1 MPSDGSQLR
10 FLINAKTSHFVKN
23 HKRLFQQNSLS
34 NSLGVSHTNN
44 LKKKCLTN
52 VQKPVYVFVIALPFT
67 LMNVGLQMICIPEID
82 WISDVYLSAQTTVFM
97 LLMTSS
103 FHQ

>member
-10 FLINAKTSHFVKN
+10 FLINAKTSHFVKD

-44 LKKKCLTN
+44 LKKKMLNKCTKTGLCFR
-52 VQKPVYVFVIALPFT
+52 YRFT
-67 LMNVGLQMICIPEID
+67 LYID
-82 WISDVYLSAQTTVFM
+82 ECRTTND
-97 LLMTSS
+97 LHTRD
-103 FHQ
+103 

>member
-1 MPSDGSQLR
+1 MPSDGSQLK
-10 FLINAKTSHFVKN
+10 FLINAKTSHFVKD
-23 HKRLFQQNSLS
+23 HKSIFQQNSLS

-44 LKKKCLTN
+44 SKKKCLKN

-67 LMNVGLQMICIPEID
+67 LRNVGLQMICIPEID
-82 WISDVYLSAQTTVFM
+82 WISDVYVSAQTTVVM